1 MKKIVRRGDIYW
13 VHCPLDYVGSE
24 QNKSRPG
31 VVVSNDKNNQFSDN
45 VEVCFLTTA
54 DKKYLP
60 THVQTNITGVASTI
74 LCESV
79 YTVSKTRLQS
89 YVASLP
95 RQTLEA
101 VDRALVVSLGLD
113 AALPRQ
119 LETMQ
124 RRCAV
129 LQTKQERY
137 VKAQTELLKT
147 LGGTATW

>member
-13 VHCPLDYVGSE
+13 VHCPLDCIGSE
-24 QNKSRPG
+24 QNKRRPG

-60 THVQTNITGVASTI
+60 THVQAKITGVASTI

-79 YTVSKTRLQS
+79 HTVSKTRLES
-89 YVASLP
+89 YVAFLP

-101 VDRALVVSLGLD
+101 VDRALMVSLGLD
-113 AALPRQ
+113 AALPQQ
-119 LETMQ
+119 LESLKKCCAAMQ
-124 RRCAV
+124 T
-129 LQTKQERY
+129 QQEQY
-137 VKAQTELLKT
+137 VKAQAELLKI
-147 LGGTATW
+147 LGGAAT